1 MGKRSVDD
9 AIREA
14 LRANDP
20 AAVEL
25 LWRRY
30 ADDLLAY
37 LAATL
42 RSRDDAEDV
51 LQAVFVRMVRKRHKL
66 AKARRLDPYVYR
78 IARNEAISHVR
89 HRSRARDDGAI
100 ASPWLAASNAE
111 HGRTELVDLIE
122 NALGRLPDS
131 QRQVVV
137 LKVYRGKTLREI
149 GNLLGISLNT
159 AASRYRY
166 AMEKLRA
173 LLKEQLS

>member
-9 AIREA
+9 AIQEA
-14 LRANDP
+14 LSGNDP
-20 AAVEL
+20 AAVEW

-42 RSRDDAEDV
+42 CSRHDAEDV
-51 LQAVFVRMVRKRHKL
+51 LQAVFVRIVRKRRKL
-66 AKARRLDPYVYR
+66 AKARRLDAYIYR
-78 IARNEAISHVR
+78 MARNEAVTHVR
-89 HRSRARDDGAI
+89 QQSRNRKDRTIGE
-100 ASPWLAASNAE
+100 PWLAASDDGQ
-111 HGRTELVDLIE
+111 GRTELVDLLE
-122 NALGRLPDS
+122 NALGHLPES

-137 LKVYRGKTLREI
+137 LKVYRAKTLQEI
-149 GNLLGISLNT
+149 GHLLGISLNT

-166 AMEKLRA
+166 AMEKLRT